1 MWTQSPGAS
10 CFPRI
15 QWVYMEGSIWA
26 WQQGCIILY
35 IAPGDNKI
43 RCWEASRV
51 TSNSFEASRKLQGYL
66 VQPSTRKVMD
76 IHNLWVFTRQDILYS
91 ILTRSVL
98 ATLRISSIRKLAS
111 SQPLIR
117 DVPGSETCTPWGLH
131 SLSCVLLSDQ
141 REYRNVSISLLLM
154 LPAAALMMITRSY
167 AGC

>member
-98 ATLRISSIRKLAS
+98 ATFWEFPASGNLPPHNLSSEVSLDLKPVLHGAYIHC
-111 SQPLIR
+111 PVFCFLIR
-117 DVPGSETCTPWGLH
+117 ENIGMF
-131 SLSCVLLSDQ
+131 LSPF
-141 REYRNVSISLLLM
+141 Y
-154 LPAAALMMITRSY
+154 
-167 AGC
+167 